1 MRCIMQ
7 FIQERK
13 NQKTLN
19 EKQAL
24 EDGIEKKLIHPDDFA
39 ALLAWVTAKRFHER
53 VLEKTFAEIP
63 VYYRGIG

>member
-1 MRCIMQ
+1 MQ

-24 EDGIEKKLIHPDDFA
+24 GDGIEKKLMHPDDFA
-39 ALLAWVTAKRFHER
+39 ALLAWVTAKRFLEL
-53 VLEKTFAEIP
+53 VLERTFAEIP

>member
-1 MRCIMQ
+1 MQ

-39 ALLAWVTAKRFHER
+39 ALLAWVTAKRFHEL
-53 VLEKTFAEIP
+53 VLEKTFADP
-63 VYYRGIG
+63 VYYRFIG

>member
-1 MRCIMQ
+1 MQ
-7 FIQERK
+7 FIQERE

-39 ALLAWVTAKRFHER
+39 ALLAWVTAKRFHEL
-53 VLEKTFAEIP
+53 VLEKTFADP
-63 VYYRGIG
+63 VYYRCIG

>member
-1 MRCIMQ
+1 MQ

-24 EDGIEKKLIHPDDFA
+24 EDGIEKKLMHPDDFA
-39 ALLAWVTAKRFHER
+39 ALLAWVTAKRFHEL
-53 VLEKTFAEIP
+53 VLERTFAEIP
-63 VYYRGIG
+63 VYYQGIG